1 MDKRKKESLW
11 SDIKSISE
19 TQEGRQ
25 AMMTTG
31 SVIAAAYLGYVGPD
45 LLVTMHDALAF
56 YALKYPLM
64 DPQAMSSAL
73 WGGAQYYT
81 AAGLDFIGNL
91 SDTVSFELS
100 HTMRES
106 VQTAREFLSRS
117 GERGIEAARVA
128 FDETSQYVGHYANG
142 ALQNIGTALHSGYNA
157 VKEHWGA
164 VVAVGAAV
172 KEAYDFYTTG
182 ESIFKRLFGRGKKD
196 SKAETQVEAN
206 ISVNV
211 AIGGAGVLAS
221 ADAAL
226 STDKVKDP
234 VKVDMDRIIWISD
247 QLRDQIATQAC
258 DLEGLGT
265 SERTPPL
272 NAEQRAE
279 RDRVRSAVERALHQ
293 HDLGVPQNAL
303 TKIGLASSDIA
314 NKLNERW
321 DESSVSAGRFQSIR
335 GQVRKTSHMEYDL
348 TDPLAF
354 VKGSQ
359 ASSEE
364 SNVGGDKLVAAN
376 DNKFDRPS
384 DDGPCLM

>member
-1 MDKRKKESLW
+1 
-11 SDIKSISE
+11 
-19 TQEGRQ
+19 
-25 AMMTTG
+25 
-31 SVIAAAYLGYVGPD
+31 
-45 LLVTMHDALAF
+45 
-56 YALKYPLM
+56 
-64 DPQAMSSAL
+64 
-73 WGGAQYYT
+73 
-81 AAGLDFIGNL
+81 
-91 SDTVSFELS
+91 
-100 HTMRES
+100 
-106 VQTAREFLSRS
+106 
-117 GERGIEAARVA
+117 
-128 FDETSQYVGHYANG
+128 VGHYANG

-279 RDRVRSAVERALHQ
+279 RDRVRSAVERALQQ

>member
-11 SDIKSISE
+11 SDIRSISE
-19 TQEGRQ
+19 SQEGRQ
-25 AMMTTG
+25 AMMTSG

-81 AAGLDFIGNL
+81 AAGLDFFGNL
-91 SDTVSFELS
+91 SDAISLELS
-100 HTMRES
+100 HTMREG
-106 VQTAREFLSRS
+106 VQMAREFLSRS
-117 GERGIEAARVA
+117 GERGLEAARVA
-128 FDETSQYVGHYANG
+128 FDDTTQYVGHYANG

-182 ESIFKRLFGRGKKD
+182 ESIFKRLFKRGKKE
-196 SKAETQVEAN
+196 SKAETQIEAN

-211 AIGGAGVLAS
+211 AIGGGDVLVA
-221 ADAAL
+221 ADKAL
-226 STDKVKDP
+226 SAEKAKNP

-247 QLRDQIATQAC
+247 QLRDQITAKAC
-258 DLEGLGT
+258 ELEGVDAEPT
-265 SERTPPL
+265 DAPL
-272 NAEQRAE
+272 SADQRAQRDKVRSE
-279 RDRVRSAVERALHQ
+279 VDRVLRKRDFSI
-293 HDLGVPQNAL
+293 PQGSL
-303 TKIGLASSDIA
+303 KEIGLARSDFA

-321 DESSVSAGRFQSIR
+321 DESPVSAGRFQSIR
-335 GQVRKTSHMEYDL
+335 GQTRKTSHMEYDL

-354 VKGSQ
+354 VKGSRD
-359 ASSEE
+359 SSEE
-364 SNVGGDKLVAAN
+364 QNVGGEKLVAAN

-384 DDGPCLM
+384 ENGPGLM